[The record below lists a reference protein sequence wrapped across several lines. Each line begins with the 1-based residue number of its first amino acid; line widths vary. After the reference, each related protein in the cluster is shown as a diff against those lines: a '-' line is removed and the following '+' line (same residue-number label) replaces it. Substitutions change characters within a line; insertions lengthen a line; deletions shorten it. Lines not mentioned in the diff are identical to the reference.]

1 MYQLALL
8 VFFSGCAALVFQVAW
23 IRELRLVFGAT
34 TAAVAAVLAIFM
46 AGLGLGSAIL
56 GRRAD
61 RAANPLFFYGALEVG
76 IAMSVAVSP
85 WLITLGSSIYF
96 SLGGQESLGLF
107 GATIARL
114 AIAAVVMA
122 VPTFLMGGTLPAA
135 VRAVTAADD
144 TRRRTLAILYGANTL
159 GAVVGA
165 AATTLYALEYVGTR
179 ASLWLGCAIGLLVGT
194 LAISQSRKFLFI
206 DDQNEGSS
214 QGTTFS
220 ECEVGDNAEPPA
232 FRPWLIYFAAA
243 VLGFAF
249 FALEL
254 VWYRMLAP
262 ILGGTAFTF
271 GLILCVALFGIG
283 VGGIA
288 YNFVF
293 SRYQPSWAALA
304 ITCGCEALFTIIPFA
319 MGDRLALMAAGS
331 VREARSFTG
340 LILAWAYIICI
351 TLLPVAFISGLQFPL
366 LIGLLGHGRR
376 RVSEQLGRA
385 YAWNT
390 LGAIAGSLFAGFGAL
405 PVLGAPGLWQ
415 AMAAALAVLAVI
427 VLVGAP
433 SISRR
438 AAGVV
443 AALVIATIV
452 CMIAQGPTA
461 AWRHGGIGGGRSG
474 LNLRDANAVQS
485 WLNEKRRCN
494 IWEADGVE
502 CTVGINDYDGLA
514 FIVNGKS
521 DGNSLSDA
529 ATQIGAAIIGAA
541 LHKDPNS
548 ALVIGLGTGESAGW
562 FAELRDIEHV
572 DVVEFEPAVDEMAL
586 RCRDL
591 NWDVLHHPR
600 VRRIY
605 DDGRE
610 YLFTTNNTY
619 DIIFSEP
626 SNPYRA
632 GVAALYTQEFYD
644 AVRQR
649 LNPGGIFVQWLQAY
663 EIETPT
669 VLTVLATARSA
680 FKHVELWQSM
690 GSDLQVV
697 CSDSPIE
704 YTAAELRE
712 RIAGDKMKE
721 ALAIAWDV
729 HDLEGFLAHFLGS
742 AAWVDSLAPMEFIPL
757 NTDERTILEYSFAKT
772 VGRRTPFSIE
782 AMRGK
787 LKELGFHTRALKDE
801 IDWDLVELRRQTFNL
816 VTYGEMSPTLI
827 TKPDDRAIAEALLR
841 YQEEDYVGAVDK
853 WPAHI
858 TDPNDDVLR
867 LVLAR
872 IFAEQGQSECLDLLA
887 KAEPKY
893 PADAAAVRAIYYSHI
908 KDYARAAESLGEFY
922 SLLQKS
928 PWCVPVVSRDA
939 VQLAAEIAAEEPS
952 SAKQLYSLLPQPFAE
967 RRYEFWRQ
975 QARILVAAK
984 LSPDAVVESLA
995 DQEPNVIWTAE
1006 ILKPRAEAY
1015 AATNH
1020 PLASRAKRDWEWF
1033 QQHQTK

>member
-1 MYQLALL
+1 M
-8 VFFSGCAALVFQVAW
+8 
-23 IRELRLVFGAT
+23 RELRLVFGAT

-61 RAANPLFFYGALEVG
+61 RATNPLFFYGALEVG

-114 AIAAVVMA
+114 AIATVVMA

-135 VRAVTAADD
+135 VRAATAAAD
-144 TRRRTLAILYGANTL
+144 TRRRTLAVLYGSNTL
-159 GAVVGA
+159 GAVFGA
-165 AATTLYALEYVGTR
+165 AATTLYSLEYVGTR
-179 ASLWLGCAIGLLVGT
+179 ATLWLGCAIGLLVGT
-194 LAISQSRKFLFI
+194 LAISQSRKFLFV
-206 DDQNEGSS
+206 DDRNENASRS
-214 QGTTFS
+214 TTAD
-220 ECEVGDNAEPPA
+220 EHTIGDVAEPTA
-232 FRPWLIYFAAA
+232 FRAWLIYFAAA

-288 YNFVF
+288 YSFVF
-293 SRYQPSWAALA
+293 SRYRPSWAALA

-319 MGDRLALMAAGS
+319 MGDRLALMAVGT
-331 VREARSFTG
+331 VRDARSFLD
-340 LILAWAYIICI
+340 LILAWTYIICI
-351 TLLPVAFISGLQFPL
+351 AVLPVALVSGLQFPL
-366 LIGLLGHGRR
+366 LLGLLGHGRQ
-376 RVSEQLGRA
+376 RVSEQLGRV

-390 LGAIAGSLFAGFGAL
+390 LGAIVGSLVAGFGAL
-405 PVLGAPGLWQ
+405 PLLGALGLWQ

-443 AALVIATIV
+443 ATLVVATFV
-452 CMIAQGPTA
+452 CMFAQGPTA

-474 LNLRDANAVQS
+474 LDLRDANLVQR
-485 WLNEKRRCN
+485 WLHEKRRGN

-502 CTVGINDYDGLA
+502 CTVGINNYDGLA

-529 ATQIGAAIIGAA
+529 ATQIGAAIVGAA
-541 LHKDPNS
+541 LHKDPKS
-548 ALVIGLGTGESAGW
+548 VLVIGLGTGESAGW
-562 FAELRDIEHV
+562 FAELRGIERV
-572 DVVEFEPAVDEMAL
+572 DVVEFEPAVDEMAS
-586 RCRDL
+586 RCQDL

-632 GVAALYTQEFYD
+632 GVAALYTREFYD

-649 LNPGGIFVQWLQAY
+649 LNPGGIFVQWLQSY
-663 EIETPT
+663 EIDTPT
-669 VLTVLATARSA
+669 VLTVVATARSA
-680 FKHVELWQSM
+680 FKHVEVWQTM

-697 CSDSPIE
+697 CSDAPIE

-742 AAWVDSLAPMEFIPL
+742 AAWADSLATVDFIPL

-782 AMRGK
+782 VTRGR
-787 LKELGFHTRALKDE
+787 LKEMGAHTPVLKDA
-801 IDWDLVELRRQTFNL
+801 IDWDLVELRRQEYNL
-816 VTYGEMSPTLI
+816 VTDGEVSPALL
-827 TKPDDRAIAEALLR
+827 TKPAHRAIADALLR
-841 YQEEDYVGAVDK
+841 YQGEDFVAAADA
-853 WPAHI
+853 WPAHF
-858 TDPNDDVLR
+858 TDPGDDILR

-872 IFAEQGQSECLDLLA
+872 IYAERGRRECLDLLT

-893 PADAAAVRAIYYSHI
+893 RADAAAVRAIYYTRI
-908 KDYARAAESLGEFY
+908 MDYALAAESLGAFY

-939 VQLAAEIAAEEPS
+939 VHIAVDITAAQPS
-952 SAKQLYSLLPQPFAE
+952 LAKQLYPLLSQPFAAE
-967 RRYEFWRQ
+967 RFEFGRQ
-975 QARILVAAK
+975 QARVMVAAK
-984 LSPDAVVESLA
+984 LGPEAVVESLA
-995 DQEPNVIWTAE
+995 EQEPNVIWTAE

-1015 AATNH
+1015 AGTNH

-1033 QQHQTK
+1033 QQHQTAK

>member
-1 MYQLALL
+1 M
-8 VFFSGCAALVFQVAW
+8 
-23 IRELRLVFGAT
+23 RELRLVFGAT

-46 AGLGLGSAIL
+46 AGLGLGSGIL

-61 RAANPLFFYGALEVG
+61 RAANPLYFYGALEVG
-76 IAMSVAVSP
+76 IALSVAVSP

-114 AIAAVVMA
+114 AIATVVMA

-135 VRAVTAADD
+135 VRAVTSAAD
-144 TRRRTLAILYGANTL
+144 THRRTLAILYGANTL
-159 GAVVGA
+159 GAVFGA
-165 AATTLYALEYVGTR
+165 AVTTLYALEYVGTR
-179 ASLWLGCAIGLLVGT
+179 ATLWLGCAVGLLVGT
-194 LAISQSRKFLFI
+194 LAISQSRKFLFV
-206 DDQNEGSS
+206 DDPNEQAS
-214 QGTTFS
+214 QGAAVS
-220 ECEVGDNAEPPA
+220 EHAVGEFAEPTA

-249 FALEL
+249 FALEI

-293 SRYQPSWAALA
+293 GRYRPSWAALA

-331 VREARSFTG
+331 VREARSFMD
-340 LILAWAYIICI
+340 LILAWTYITCI
-351 TLLPVAFISGLQFPL
+351 TVLPVAFVSGLQFPL

-390 LGAIAGSLFAGFGAL
+390 LGAIAGSLVAGFGAL
-405 PVLGAPGLWQ
+405 PLLGALGLWQ
-415 AMAAALAVLAVI
+415 SMAVAVAVLAII
-427 VLVGAP
+427 VLIGAP
-433 SISRR
+433 SIPRR
-438 AAGVV
+438 AAIVVGTLVV
-443 AALVIATIV
+443 ATFV
-452 CMIAQGPTA
+452 CMFAEGPTA

-474 LNLRDANAVQS
+474 LNLRDANAIQC
-485 WLNEKRRCN
+485 WLYEKRRGN

-502 CTVGINDYDGLA
+502 CTVGINNYDGLA

-521 DGNSLSDA
+521 DGNALSDA
-529 ATQIGAAIIGAA
+529 STQIGAAIVGAA
-541 LHKDPNS
+541 LHKDPKT

-562 FAELRDIEHV
+562 LAELRDMEHV

-591 NWDVLHHPR
+591 NWDVLDHPR

-610 YLFTTNNTY
+610 YLFTTKNTY

-632 GVAALYTQEFYD
+632 GVAALYTREFYD
-644 AVRQR
+644 TVRKR

-663 EIETPT
+663 EIDTPT

-680 FKHVELWQSM
+680 FKHVEVWQTM
-690 GSDLQVV
+690 ASDLQVV
-697 CSDSPIE
+697 CSNTPIE
-704 YTAAELRE
+704 YSATELRE

-782 AMRGK
+782 VMRGK
-787 LKELGFHTRALKDE
+787 LKELGFHTPALKDA
-801 IDWDLVELRRQTFNL
+801 IDWDLVELRRQIFNL
-816 VTYGEMSPTLI
+816 VTYGDVSSALL
-827 TKPDDRAIAEALLR
+827 TKPDNRAIAESLQR
-841 YQEEDYVGAVDK
+841 YQGGDYVAAADK
-853 WPAHI
+853 WPSHI
-858 TDPNDDVLR
+858 TDPGDDVLR

-872 IFAEQGQSECLDLLA
+872 IFAERGRSECLDLLA

-893 PADAAAVRAIYYSHI
+893 PTDVAAVRAIYYSHI
-908 KDYARAAESLGEFY
+908 KDYKRAAESLGAFY

-939 VQLAAEIAAEEPS
+939 VQLAADIATAEPS
-952 SAKQLYSLLPQPFAE
+952 LAKQLYPLLSQSFAD
-967 RRYEFWRQ
+967 RRFEFWRQ
-975 QARILVAAK
+975 QARVLVAAK
-984 LSPDAVVESLA
+984 LSPAAVVESLV
-995 DQEPNVIWTAE
+995 DQEPNVMWTAE
-1006 ILKPRAEAY
+1006 VLKPRAEAY

-1033 QQHQTK
+1033 QQHQTAK